1 MTKADRRAAKRQK
14 SRYGHYGI
22 GATHVREASEAE
34 VLHHWKQAVENR
46 NRRKK

>member
-22 GATHVREASEAE
+22 GATLVREASEAE
-34 VLHHWKQAVENR
+34 VLHHWKQAVEKR